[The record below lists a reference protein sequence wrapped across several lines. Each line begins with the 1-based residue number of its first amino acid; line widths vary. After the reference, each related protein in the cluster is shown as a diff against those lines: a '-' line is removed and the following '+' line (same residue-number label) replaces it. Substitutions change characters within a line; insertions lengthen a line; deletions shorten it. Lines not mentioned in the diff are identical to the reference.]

1 MAIQGVQVEPI
12 HADLVAA
19 AMSSR
24 RPDRA
29 LLARARA
36 GREAV
41 SFGADPALTLALVV
55 WPSEKVM
62 AAQRTGAR
70 NESAEALNLPP
81 RKTEGCDGFAL

>member
-1 MAIQGVQVEPI
+1 VAIQGAQVEPI

-19 AMSSR
+19 AMKHR
-24 RPDRA
+24 TPDRA
-29 LLARARA
+29 LLARAAA
-36 GREAV
+36 GRAAV

-70 NESAEALNLPP
+70 NESAEPLNLPP
-81 RKTEGCDGFAL
+81 RKTEGCEDFAL